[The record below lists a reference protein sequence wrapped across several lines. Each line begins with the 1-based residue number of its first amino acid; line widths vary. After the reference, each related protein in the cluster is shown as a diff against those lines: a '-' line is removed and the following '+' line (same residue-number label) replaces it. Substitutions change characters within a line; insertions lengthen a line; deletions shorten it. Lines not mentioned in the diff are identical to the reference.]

1 VVFDSDGALTVSLDG
16 TVFLQVENLPRAMPK
31 MFRHSPPTRLAV
43 PLFEL
48 PLPLRPQELSSAGGR
63 GDGELVN
70 VLPSG
75 TSEVETTVPE
85 PVLVTER
92 EDADRSPNTCIMSVH
107 HLLVHIER

>member
-1 VVFDSDGALTVSLDG
+1 MVFDSDGALTLTLDG
-16 TVFLQVENLPRAMPK
+16 AVILHVENLPRAMQK
-31 MFRHSPPTRLAV
+31 MFRHSPYSPPTRSAV

-70 VLPSG
+70 VLLFG
-75 TSEVETTVPE
+75 TSEVEITVPE

-92 EDADRSPNTCIMSVH
+92 EDVDRGPNTCI
-107 HLLVHIER
+107 L